1 MQVARAV
8 MSAADGCVTRRN
20 ISRGGGQPWET
31 GANTAYVLRDKA
43 VMRLWSGLRPI
54 SLLVG

>member
-1 MQVARAV
+1 MQVARAA

-20 ISRGGGQPWET
+20 MSEGGGQPWET
-31 GANTAYVLRDKA
+31 GANTAYELRLKA
-43 VMRLWSGLRPI
+43 ARRLWSGLRPI